1 MHGLGA
7 YIYWGLIALPVSLG
21 FVGSLVRRV
30 RKGGYAHWAWAL
42 LACVLYAL
50 VPALGTAI
58 YSFDDHICVPA
69 GLAPRHGPE
78 ELFEAG
84 LWMFSMFWVGIPL
97 PFVVHAWGRMRQP
110 GAESGL
116 QRP

>member
-21 FVGSLVRRV
+21 FVGSLVRCV